1 MIASGQSRKLAMQRP
16 SEDRVLSSATDDG
29 GEEEVDLFVL
39 TYNCGGFSHANRW
52 RDDESMAG
60 GALGYVEAASF
71 IRAGRAS
78 VVEYSANGT
87 MATN

>member
-39 TYNCGGFSHANRW
+39 TYNCGGFSHAIVGGMMSRW
-52 RDDESMAG
+52 LVVHWGTLRRRPSSAR
-60 GALGYVEAASF
+60 GAP
-71 IRAGRAS
+71 R
-78 VVEYSANGT
+78 
-87 MATN
+87 

>member
-39 TYNCGGFSHANRW
+39 TYNCGGFSRANRW
-52 RDDESMAG
+52 WGDESMAG
-60 GALGYVEAASF
+60 GTLGCVEAASF
-71 IRAGRAS
+71 FRAGRAS
-78 VVEYSANGT
+78 VVVMENSG
-87 MATN
+87 

>member
-1 MIASGQSRKLAMQRP
+1 MIASGQSRELAMQRP

-52 RDDESMAG
+52 RDDESMARQRLVG
-60 GALGYVEAASF
+60 MSEESPLLV
-71 IRAGRAS
+71 I
-78 VVEYSANGT
+78 T
-87 MATN
+87 